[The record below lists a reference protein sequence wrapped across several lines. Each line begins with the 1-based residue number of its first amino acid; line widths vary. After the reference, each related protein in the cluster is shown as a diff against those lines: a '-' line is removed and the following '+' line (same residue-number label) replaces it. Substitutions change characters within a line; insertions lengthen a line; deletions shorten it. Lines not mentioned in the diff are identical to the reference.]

1 MDYKSL
7 MGYGKKKKKIVK
19 EQLKSKKKTVLDS
32 VKQELNEWNHQP
44 PSEKRWSK
52 SFGGSGLTEF
62 EERGGKDNVKLNE
75 KMNNIQAN
83 LLLKQLGGNKF
94 KAMTGAKDFGI
105 GSDGLQFKIG
115 RNSKSIS
122 HIVIR
127 LTSMDVYEMKFL
139 RVRAG
144 KITVV
149 KKVNNV
155 YADKLGVIFKKYTG
169 MNVRL

>member
-1 MDYKSL
+1 MIKLTDL
-7 MGYGKKKKKIVK
+7 LK
-19 EQLKSKKKTVLDS
+19 ESK
-32 VKQELNEWNHQP
+32 
-44 PSEKRWSK
+44 
-52 SFGGSGLTEF
+52 LTE
-62 EERGGKDNVKLNE
+62 G
-75 KMNNIQAN
+75 MSSSQAKT
-83 LLLKQLGGNKF
+83 LLQQLGGNKF

-105 GSDGLQFKIG
+105 GSDGLHFKIG

-127 LTSMDVYEMKFL
+127 LTSMDLYEMKFL

-155 YADKLGVIFKKYTG
+155 YNDMLGKIFTKYTG
-169 MNVRL
+169 MHVRL